1 MEEQFP
7 HWFKVH
13 MVSVGSAFHCL
24 SSSGP
29 VVASRAPLLLA
40 FFEPHF
46 VFLSHPQGCFIF
58 SLAKYKPLT
67 YNKVY
72 TYPDWAIGLGWV
84 LALSSMVCIPMVMVI
99 RIIQSDG
106 SLIEVRAV
114 VCLEEKG
121 SFNLF
126 FIQSNAWKT
135 ATLPRQGK

>member
-1 MEEQFP
+1 ML
-7 HWFKVH
+7 
-13 MVSVGSAFHCL
+13 SISSAFHCL
-24 SSSGP
+24 SSLGP
-29 VVASRAPLLLA
+29 VVAPEPYCFQH

-84 LALSSMVCIPMVMVI
+84 LALSSMICIPMVMVI

-114 VCLEEKG
+114 SC
-121 SFNLF
+121 
-126 FIQSNAWKT
+126 
-135 ATLPRQGK
+135 LPRGEREL

>member
-1 MEEQFP
+1 
-7 HWFKVH
+7 
-13 MVSVGSAFHCL
+13 MVSISSAFHCL

-29 VVASRAPLLLA
+29 AVALAVLLLA

-84 LALSSMVCIPMVMVI
+84 LALSSMICIPMVMVI

-106 SLIEVRAV
+106 SLIEVRTIY
-114 VCLEEKG
+114 CLSRGEGE
-121 SFNLF
+121 L
-126 FIQSNAWKT
+126 
-135 ATLPRQGK
+135 